1 MHSQQTISM
10 TERIFVTRQIPGNG
24 IKRLQESF
32 DVDVWEPEQPPTKA
46 EIVSRAKGCYGLITL
61 LSDRID
67 KNVISALPSLKIIA
81 QYAVGYDNI
90 DLAEATRRRV
100 VVTNTPDV
108 LTEATADLTWTLLMS
123 AARRV
128 TEADRYVREGRWQFA
143 WGPELL
149 LGADVFGKTLGII
162 GMGRIGSAVARRAK
176 GFGMRILYNSR
187 SITDSTR
194 SVEDTLGATRSEL
207 KAILR
212 ESDFITIHVPLTNE
226 TRNLISRDEL
236 RLMKPTAVLV
246 NTSRGAVVNEQ
257 ALYESLSRKEIFA
270 AGLDVF
276 EIEPTPRTNPL
287 LSLDNAILL
296 PHIGSATT
304 SARSKMGEMCAENI
318 LDLRRGERPANIVNP
333 QAMVY

>member
-1 MHSQQTISM
+1 M

>member
-1 MHSQQTISM
+1 M
-10 TERIFVTRQIPGNG
+10 TERIFVTRRIPGNG

-32 DVDVWEPEQPPTKA
+32 HVDVWESEQPPTKA

-61 LSDRID
+61 LSDKID
-67 KNVISALPSLKIIA
+67 KNVISSLPGLKIIA

-90 DLAEATRRRV
+90 DLAEATRRGV

-108 LTEATADLTWTLLMS
+108 LTEATADLTWTLIMS

-128 TEADRYVREGRWQFA
+128 AKADRYVREGKWQVA

-149 LGADVFGKTLGII
+149 LGVDVFGKTLGII

-176 GFGMRILYNSR
+176 GFGMKILYNSR

-194 SVEDTLGATRSEL
+194 RVEDTLDATRSEL
-207 KAILR
+207 KALLK
-212 ESDFITIHVPLTNE
+212 ESDFVTIHVPLTDE
-226 TRNLISRDEL
+226 TRNLISHDEL
-236 RLMKPTAVLV
+236 RLMKSTAVLV
-246 NTSRGAVVNEQ
+246 NTSRGPVVNEQ
-257 ALYESLSRKEIFA
+257 ALYESLARREIFA

-276 EIEPTPRTNPL
+276 EIEPTSKTNPL
-287 LSLDNAILL
+287 LTLDNAILL

-304 SARSKMGEMCAENI
+304 STRSRMGEMCAENI
-318 LDLRRGERPANIVNP
+318 LTLRRGERPANILNP
-333 QAMVY
+333 QAMV